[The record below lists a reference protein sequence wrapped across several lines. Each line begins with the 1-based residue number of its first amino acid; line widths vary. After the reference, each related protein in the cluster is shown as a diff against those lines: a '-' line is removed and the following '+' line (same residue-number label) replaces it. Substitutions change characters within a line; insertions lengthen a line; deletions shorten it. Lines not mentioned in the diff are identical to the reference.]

1 MSGLW
6 GKHIIVLHFTFGKLF
21 GIRKNKGS
29 PENISSFWPKQ
40 TFDKTELYTYTFQ
53 SQLISKKRK
62 DLEITSLCLRVL
74 LYVT

>member
-6 GKHIIVLHFTFGKLF
+6 EKHIIVLHFTLGKLF
-21 GIRKNKGS
+21 GIRKSKGS
-29 PENISSFWPKQ
+29 PENISSFWSKQ
-40 TFDKTELYTYTFQ
+40 TFDKTELYAYTFQ
-53 SQLISKKRK
+53 SQLISKKK